1 MGLLDRFVPQRPV
14 RPPHAQGKSVSV
26 PAPAPRAD
34 VRLPEEKTAAPAPAP
49 EEPAPSAAG
58 GVLGR
63 LKDAREAFARKDPA
77 GAVAIYEEVLAVA
90 GDRADVLVSISGELT
105 ANGCPRQVI
114 DLVAPHYDAQRH
126 GPAPGFSLLQ
136 AYIAVREPEP
146 AQHVLDLL
154 YALNRPDLQERLFG
168 FSNVIADMISLG
180 ADGTPPGASPEA
192 GSAAGGPPDAA
203 QPRKIEMAS
212 ISKPIWFYGL
222 EDMGGLLPSKAENLR
237 RVAFAQLAVPGLA
250 DFAEVMKR
258 PEEELGRLSRG
269 IPLWLAETLSFS
281 TSWTGIAAVATLRRE
296 HYGLFNAEWTHDNV
310 RQLVET
316 SGDGFDYVFTGAL
329 WHKDEAFELLLN
341 LWEVKKFRMR
351 KTFTLRW
358 TPATAD
364 KALAEF
370 YAQWRAFMEF
380 KAFPVGEGMAYE
392 PPQNLLDYIE
402 ALGACLT
409 LFLVEKQVLP
419 PAQALVPAELA
430 ARLGAGAAQSDVASL
445 LTLSLHAR
453 ARRLALPG
461 FESLPPLATTTAVD
475 QARQIVSS

>member
-1 MGLLDRFVPQRPV
+1 
-14 RPPHAQGKSVSV
+14 
-26 PAPAPRAD
+26 
-34 VRLPEEKTAAPAPAP
+34 
-49 EEPAPSAAG
+49 
-58 GVLGR
+58 LGR

-105 ANGCPRQVI
+105 ANGCPREVI
-114 DLVAPHYDAQRH
+114 ELVAPHYDAQRH
-126 GPAPGFSLLQ
+126 GPAAGISLLQ
-136 AYIAVREPEP
+136 AYIAVQQPEA

-154 YALNRPDLQERLFG
+154 YALNRSDLQERLFG
-168 FSNVIADMISLG
+168 FSNMIADMMSLG
-180 ADGTPPGASPEA
+180 AGETAPGTSPA
-192 GSAAGGPPDAA
+192 GSGVAGGPPDAG
-203 QPRKIEMAS
+203 QSRKIEMAS
-212 ISKPIWFYGL
+212 ISKPVWFYGL
-222 EDMGGLLPSKAENLR
+222 EDVGGLLPRKEENLR
-237 RVAFAQLAVPGLA
+237 RVTFAQLAVPGLE

-269 IPLWLAETLSFS
+269 IPLLLAETLSFS
-281 TSWTGIAAVATLRRE
+281 TRWTAIAAVATLGRE
-296 HYGLFNAEWTHDNV
+296 HYGLFSGEWTPGNV

-316 SGDGFDYVFTGAL
+316 TEGGFDYVFTGSL
-329 WHKDEAFELLLN
+329 RRKDEAYELLLS
-341 LWEVKKFRMR
+341 LWEVKKFRVR

-380 KAFPVGEGMAYE
+380 KACPAGEGAAYE
-392 PPQNLLDYIE
+392 PPPNLLDYIE

-419 PAQALVPAELA
+419 PAQALVPAGLA
-430 ARLGAGAAQSDVASL
+430 ARLGAGAAQSEVASL

-461 FESLPPLATTTAVD
+461 YESLPPLAATTVVNK
-475 QARQIVSS
+475 ARQILSS